1 MSLVVRLG
9 LDRAD
14 VQQGRLGNSEAAED
28 GPRPRREEDLW
39 VGAVMDDDALLARAR
54 ELGDQLFL
62 GGLGDAN
69 DTRSVAQGA
78 AEEPAKVPPPLPE
91 LIAVMDRDHR
101 RAGHASDQ
109 GKNRNRTEVDRGF
122 DLPQRRR
129 KAQLRPTPSSPQA
142 SPAGVVAHER
152 RRRGGSRRH
161 APRGRPPRTTTTPAQ
176 GAGGAGASSSRCR
189 SDRQPCGSRRSPGR
203 AWRRCHQSSL
213 APKSD
218 VRIGA
223 DYQIG
228 LSEPLATAR
237 RWCRWNV
244 ENVFATQRWR

>member
-1 MSLVVRLG
+1 MSLVVRPG

-28 GPRPRREEDLW
+28 GPRRRREEDLW

-91 LIAVMDRDHR
+91 LIAVMDRDHH

-129 KAQLRPTPSSPQA
+129 KAQLRPTPSSPGRHLQGWLHMSDDVEVGA
-142 SPAGVVAHER
+142 EDTHRAAAH
-152 RRRGGSRRH
+152 
-161 APRGRPPRTTTTPAQ
+161 RGRRPRQ
-176 GAGGAGASSSRCR
+176 R
-189 SDRQPCGSRRSPGR
+189 
-203 AWRRCHQSSL
+203 
-213 APKSD
+213 K
-218 VRIGA
+218 VREE
-223 DYQIG
+223 
-228 LSEPLATAR
+228 L
-237 RWCRWNV
+237 V
-244 ENVFATQRWR
+244 